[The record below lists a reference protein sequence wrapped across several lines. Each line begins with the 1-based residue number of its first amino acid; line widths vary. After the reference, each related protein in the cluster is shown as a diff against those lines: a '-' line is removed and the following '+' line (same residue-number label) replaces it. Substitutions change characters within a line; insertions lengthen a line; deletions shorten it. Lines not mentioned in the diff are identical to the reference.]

1 LYFILLKIELKAFI
15 INFALYMAIGR
26 KDKEALAFELFMH
39 TDKTQKEIAEIAQV
53 AEPTIRKWKEKGK
66 WDELKSAQTLTA
78 GNIIRQLYLRLDD
91 LTKEGTKL
99 DADKIIKLANAVEK
113 LSNKQATISQT
124 INVFKDFIGYCM
136 ERDPELGKKINELQ
150 KNYINNKING

>member
-1 LYFILLKIELKAFI
+1 
-15 INFALYMAIGR
+15 
-26 KDKEALAFELFMH
+26 
-39 TDKTQKEIAEIAQV
+39 V